1 MRYRK
6 WIPIGLGVLLVVGMS
21 LWGMWRLLDVRQ
33 RTQAYLLEV
42 MSSMTQGGLSARTV
56 KMTGGSIELG
66 EVRASASGVAL
77 EAGRVTISYHLLKL
91 LSSGFDPKA
100 SIYDVTLH
108 RPHVLFSW
116 DKKELLL
123 SPSPPL
129 PLGGHGMGGARVRF
143 SEGTVSVRKGEEVWS
158 PDCEFSGSI
167 EGKEDGGIAVRLEGR
182 SEKDGGK
189 LLVEG
194 TIGGTRKAVGLKI
207 VGTSVAIERWGKPLL
222 SHLGVKRGRLDLK
235 ADFAKE
241 GDVWRLS
248 GDCALSEGMLD
259 LGPGRGIAEAVS
271 LKGTFAERV
280 LIIEEGG
287 GVLQGQPFR
296 CSGQFRPF
304 DPARIELDISFQE
317 VNIEQIAREFLTE
330 APVCPTGRGTL
341 NLSLFGPIG
350 SLAVRGRWTSESVS
364 YGGVTLQETSGAFH
378 LSGDTLRVSEVMAS
392 VAGGS
397 VRGAGRIALD
407 STKVLYATLAADS
420 VDVKRMQ
427 RLLEKKTGL
436 TGRADAALEVTGT
449 MDHPV
454 WRAEV
459 RIHEPLWAGRRWSDL
474 TGKME
479 GRDKR
484 LSFALRNREIE
495 GHGTFSP
502 AEGGR
507 LEAEARIERG
517 AVSALEEAGISSE
530 GRMRV
535 WGPLSSLQM
544 EGTLHLSGDW
554 VDGEL
559 LFSAVRSEALTAEH
573 AEHAEHSMADS
584 FSVLSD
590 LGGKIGKVTGTFS
603 ARALKIGGLR
613 SSFDGN
619 ITVGNEAIRVEGSA
633 QDGRLFLW
641 GEMKRRRQ
649 VEGEEGGAGAP
660 PHPPSPPLPAGN
672 WVTEGLRGEVV
683 VREFPL
689 SDALGALRIERRNG
703 TGLLDGKMS
712 FEGHEGSGTLR
723 LTDGLLEGVAG
734 LEGNLAF
741 DWDEH
746 GISIRN
752 GFLRT
757 PEETLLSLEQTE
769 EGGLR
774 AKADAI
780 HAASLLCLLHPRA
793 KSVGGLLSYDVS
805 LSEPPR
811 MLKADFDVVGGH
823 IEGIE
828 FDRLEGHLSGHIGTA
843 GYESLTAEHAER
855 VENTT
860 NSPFAVLS
868 GLRNPGGELSVDASF
883 EKSGRYEGRIQGK
896 LPLGPTKEMDLSAHA
911 EGDILALLSPLIPA
925 IRQASGKGQI
935 AVQLTGRWHAPLL
948 RELRIVLEDGSLR
961 SRFLADRITRL
972 KGKVTFDSKRRFV
985 RIEAMSGRV
994 DGDRFWI
1001 KNTPQKKGTGKQL
1014 TPLVWKRLGIS
1025 FGVLALGTGEK
1036 GVELAIPGLMRAGEK
1051 GRLQFLGKTDQE
1063 DFLIAGPNKTP
1074 RLRGKIKVRNGEF
1087 TYPFLPEKSGSDP
1100 QKAFKRALKSVCWE
1114 LDVVSGEDVWYFRD
1128 AELAGGGVHL
1138 KLVEGDALAFH
1149 GVIAEKTFWL
1159 DGELKSAEGTVSY
1172 LDTEFQI
1179 EKAELEINTR
1189 YRAKPVLRFLAR
1201 TTVYDD
1207 STNAATDI
1215 FLEAYQMDER
1225 TGTRLKRA
1233 RWGDFEFSLCSS
1245 DPKDDSR
1252 EKILAKLGYME
1263 GEYERRAWGALTL
1276 GVESYLL
1283 RPLLNPMERQLRRA
1297 LGLDVVRFQPSIA
1310 RNLLD
1315 RRELLPPDQ
1324 TASDLALFRGTQWTL
1339 GQYVAKDWYLFYTGQ
1354 LEIGRDAYE
1363 KETWGVKHRFGIEFR
1378 TGSNTVFQ
1386 FEYDYDDLLKEGDRQ
1401 IRMRHWFPF

>member
-6 WIPIGLGVLLVVGMS
+6 WIPIGLGVLLIVGMS
-21 LWGMWRLLDVRQ
+21 LWGIWRLLDVRQ

-42 MSSMTQGGLSARTV
+42 MSSMTRGGLSARTV
-56 KMTGGSIELG
+56 KMTGGAIELG
-66 EVRASASGVAL
+66 EVRASTSGVTM
-77 EAGRVTISYHLLKL
+77 EAERVTISYHLLKL
-91 LSSGFDPKA
+91 LSSGFDPRA

-116 DKKELLL
+116 DEKGLPL
-123 SPSPPL
+123 SPSPLL
-129 PLGGHGMGGARVRF
+129 PLWGQGMGGGRVRF
-143 SEGTVSVRKGEEVWS
+143 SEGTVSVRRGEEVWS
-158 PDCEFSGSI
+158 PDCEISGWV
-167 EGKEDGGIAVRLEGR
+167 EGKEDGGMAVQLEGR
-182 SEKDGGK
+182 SGKDGGK

-194 TIGGTRKAVGLKI
+194 TIGGTKKAVGLKI
-207 VGTSVAIERWGKPLL
+207 VGTSVAIERWGKALL
-222 SHLGVKRGRLDLK
+222 SDLGVKHGRLDLK
-235 ADFAKE
+235 ADISKE
-241 GDVWRLS
+241 GDDWRLS
-248 GDCALSEGMLD
+248 GDWALSEGLLD
-259 LGPGRGIAEAVS
+259 LGPRRGIAEAVS

-280 LIIEEGG
+280 LIMEEGG
-287 GVLQGQPFR
+287 GVLKGQPFR

-304 DPARIELDISFQE
+304 DSARIELDISFQKL
-317 VNIEQIAREFLTE
+317 NIEQIAREFLTE
-330 APVCPTGRGTL
+330 TPVCPAGRGTL
-341 NLSLFGPIG
+341 NLSLFGPIDR
-350 SLAVRGRWTSESVS
+350 LAVRGWWTSESVS

-378 LSGDTLRVSEVMAS
+378 LRGDTLRVNEVRTS

-407 STKVLYATLAADS
+407 STKALYATLDADS
-420 VDVKRMQ
+420 VDVQMVQ
-427 RLLEKKTGL
+427 RLLGKEAGL
-436 TGRADAALEVTGT
+436 AGRADAGLEVTGT
-449 MDHPV
+449 MDHPT
-454 WRAEV
+454 WRAKV
-459 RIHEPLWAGRRWSDL
+459 RIHEPLWAGRQWSDL
-474 TGKME
+474 TGEIK
-479 GRDKR
+479 GHDGGF
-484 LSFALRNREIE
+484 SFSAQNQEIE
-495 GHGTFSP
+495 GKGTFSP
-502 AEGGR
+502 DNGGR

-517 AVSALEEAGISSE
+517 AVSALTGAGISSK

-559 LFSAVRSEALTAEH
+559 LFSAVRSKALPEKPAED
-573 AEHAEHSMADS
+573 AEHSMTDS
-584 FSVLSD
+584 LLVLSD
-590 LGGKIGKVTGTFS
+590 LGGKTGAFEGNFS

-613 SSFDGN
+613 TSFDGN

-633 QDGRLFLW
+633 QDGLLALW
-641 GEMKRRRQ
+641 GEMERKKQ
-649 VEGEEGGAGAP
+649 GEGERGAWGA
-660 PHPPSPPLPAGN
+660 
-672 WVTEGLRGEVV
+672 EGLRGGAV
-683 VREFPL
+683 VRDFPL
-689 SDALGALRIERRNG
+689 SDALGALRIKRRNG
-703 TGLLDGKMS
+703 TGLLNGQVS

-734 LEGNLAF
+734 LEGNLVF
-741 DWDEH
+741 DWDQH
-746 GISIRN
+746 GISIQN

-757 PEETLLSLEQTE
+757 PEETLLSLEQTR

-780 HAASLLCLLHPRA
+780 HAASLLRLLHPRA
-793 KSVGGLLSYDVS
+793 KSTGGLLSYDVS
-805 LSEPPR
+805 LSEPSR

-823 IEGIE
+823 IEDIE
-828 FDRLEGHLSGHIGTA
+828 FDRLEGHLSGHIGKS
-843 GYESLTAEHAER
+843 ESERLGAEHEHI
-855 VENTT
+855 T
-860 NSPFAVLS
+860 NNPLAVLS
-868 GLRNPGGELSVDASF
+868 GLRDLGGEISVDASF
-883 EKSGRYEGRIQGK
+883 EKSGRYKGRIQGK
-896 LPLGPTKEMDLSAHA
+896 LPFRSTEEMDLSAHA
-911 EGDILALLSPLIPA
+911 EGDIPALLSPLLPA
-925 IRQASGKGQI
+925 IRQASGQGRI
-935 AVQLTGRWHAPLL
+935 DVRLAGRWDAPVL
-948 RELRIVLEDGSLR
+948 EEFQIVLKDGNLR
-961 SRFLADRITRL
+961 SKFLADRITRL

-985 RIEAMSGRV
+985 HIEGISGRV
-994 DGDRFWI
+994 DGGRFWI
-1001 KNTPQKKGTGKQL
+1001 ENFPEKRVDGKRM
-1014 TPLVWKRLGIS
+1014 TPLVWERLGVR
-1025 FGVLALGTGEK
+1025 FGVLALGTGKK

-1063 DFLIAGPNKTP
+1063 NFLISGPSKTP

-1087 TYPFLPEKSGSDP
+1087 TYPFLPEKSGSETQD
-1100 QKAFKRALKSVCWE
+1100 AFKRALKSVCWD

-1179 EKAELEINTR
+1179 EKAGLEINTR

-1225 TGTRLKRA
+1225 TGSRLERA
-1233 RWGDFEFSLCSS
+1233 RWGDFEFSLRSS

-1263 GEYERRAWGALTL
+1263 GEYDRRAWGALTL
-1276 GVESYLL
+1276 GVESSLL
-1283 RPLLNPMERQLRRA
+1283 RPFLNPMERQLRRA

-1315 RRELLPPDQ
+1315 RRELLPTDQ

-1354 LEIGRDAYE
+1354 LEIGRDTYE
-1363 KETWGVKHRFGIEFR
+1363 KEIWGVKHRFGIEFR
-1378 TGSNTVFQ
+1378 TGKNTVFQ
-1386 FEYDYDDLLKEGDRQ
+1386 FEYDYDDLLKEEDRQ
-1401 IRMRHWFPF
+1401 IRVRHWFPF